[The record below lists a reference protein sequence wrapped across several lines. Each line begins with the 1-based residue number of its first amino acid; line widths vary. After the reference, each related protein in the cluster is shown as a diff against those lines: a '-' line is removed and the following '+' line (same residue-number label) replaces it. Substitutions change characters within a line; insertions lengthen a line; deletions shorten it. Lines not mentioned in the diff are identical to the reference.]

1 MERERE
7 RESIITMKVVVVDG
21 HILVYIYQRPLRST
35 TKQIPC
41 TTV

>member
-1 MERERE
+1 MERE

-35 TKQIPC
+35 TKQISC